1 MRLKRYLWSLI
12 LGAVLVLNAAS
23 AFALNT
29 VKNIRTGVQSDGI
42 RIVFDGSEKFDYD
55 AFLLDNPYRLVID
68 VKNAQFSGNPT
79 VAANALIKSFRLGE
93 LSGGKGKRLVFELRD
108 NAVIKRKF
116 AIEPEKGKT
125 NWRLVVDLTTS
136 DGTAPTRTASKPV
149 AAAPAKTVATT
160 QASTKPVVIANKPV
174 AKATPSNYQPKD
186 PKRKKI
192 VVLDPGHG
200 GKDPGAIGRSWRTY
214 EKNITLSMG
223 KELKKQLE
231 AKGFKV
237 YMTRSTDIFIPLR
250 KRVAIARS
258 YHADL
263 FISLHA
269 DSTYNRNAQGLSIYT
284 LSETAS
290 DKEAAALAER
300 ENKADIIDGMD
311 FSDNSPEIND
321 VLISLSQNDSR
332 NKSSKFAGYV
342 VGEMKKQVKLV
353 NNTHKFAGFA
363 VLKAP
368 DIPSVLVEL
377 GYLSNYTEETYL
389 RQPNYRS
396 KLAASITRA
405 VVRYF
410 SDPEISSSI

>member
-1 MRLKRYLWSLI
+1 MKLKRCLWTLI
-12 LGAVLVLNAAS
+12 LGWALLFNVAT
-23 AFALNT
+23 AFALNV
-29 VKNIRTGVQSDGI
+29 VKNIRTGVQPDGI
-42 RIVFDGSEKFDYD
+42 RIVFDGSEKFNYD

-68 VKNAQFSGNPT
+68 VKNAQVSGNPS
-79 VAANALIKSFRLGE
+79 VAANALIRNFRLGE
-93 LSGGKGKRLVFELRD
+93 LSGGKGKRLVFELKD

-116 AIEPEKGKT
+116 AIEPEGAQK
-125 NWRLVVDLTTS
+125 NWRLVVDLATA
-136 DGTAPTRTASKPV
+136 DGSAPVVSVTKSAGV
-149 AAAPAKTVATT
+149 
-160 QASTKPVVIANKPV
+160 STKSVVKGSA
-174 AKATPSNYQPKD
+174 SNYQPKD

-214 EKNITLSMG
+214 EKNITLSMA
-223 KELKKQLE
+223 KELKKHLE
-231 AKGFKV
+231 AKGFRV
-237 YMTRSTDIFIPLR
+237 YMTRETDIFIPLR

-332 NKSSKFAGYV
+332 NKSSKFAAYV
-342 VGEMKKQVKLV
+342 VDEMKRLVKLV

-377 GYLSNYTEETYL
+377 GYLSNYTEEKYL
-389 RQPNYRS
+389 RQPSYRT
-396 KLAASITRA
+396 KLAAAIARA
-405 VVRYF
+405 VVKYF
-410 SDPEISSSI
+410 NDPEISSSI

>member
-1 MRLKRYLWSLI
+1 ML
-12 LGAVLVLNAAS
+12 LVCFLFTFFISVS
-23 AFALNT
+23 AHALNT
-29 VKNIRTGVQSDGI
+29 ITDIRTGQQKDGL
-42 RIVFDGSEKFDYD
+42 RVVLDGTEKFQYD
-55 AFLLDNPYRLVID
+55 AFLLGNPNRLVID
-68 VKNAQFSGNPT
+68 IRNVQVKGNPKIP
-79 VAANALIKSFRLGE
+79 ANALIRSFRIGE
-93 LSGGKGKRLVFELRD
+93 LSGGKGKRLVFELKD
-108 NAVIKRKF
+108 NADIKRKF
-116 AIEPEKGKT
+116 ALEPAAGKT
-125 NWRLVVDLTTS
+125 NWRLVIDL
-136 DGTAPTRTASKPV
+136 SK
-149 AAAPAKTVATT
+149 
-160 QASTKPVVIANKPV
+160 QGIS
-174 AKATPSNYQPKD
+174 SQPKAANSSSTYKPN
-186 PKRKKI
+186 PKRRKI

-200 GKDPGAIGRSWRTY
+200 GKDPGAIGRSYKTY

-231 AKGFKV
+231 AKGFQV

-250 KRVAIARS
+250 QRVRIARN

-263 FISLHA
+263 FISIHA

-332 NKSSKFAGYV
+332 NKSSKFAAYV
-342 VGEMKKQVKLV
+342 VGEMRKQVKV
-353 NNTHKFAGFA
+353 QNNTHRFAGFA

-377 GYLSNYTEETYL
+377 GYLSNYTEERYL
-389 RQPNYRS
+389 RDANYRK
-396 KLAASITRA
+396 KLAVSISKA
-405 VVRYF
+405 VVSYF
-410 SDPEISSSI
+410 ADPEISSSI

>member
-1 MRLKRYLWSLI
+1 MRIEEVMKLKRYFYTLFLCLFFCFWTTVSF
-12 LGAVLVLNAAS
+12 AANVVS
-23 AFALNT
+23 
-29 VKNIRTGVQSDGI
+29 NIRTGQQTDGI
-42 RIVFDGSEKFDYD
+42 RLVFDGTEKFQYD
-55 AFLLDNPYRLVID
+55 AFLLDNPNRLVID
-68 VKNAQFSGNPT
+68 IKNAVFSKTPK
-79 VAANALIKSFRLGE
+79 VAANQLISSFRMGNLN
-93 LSGGKGKRLVFELRD
+93 GKQSKRLVFELRG
-108 NAVIKRKF
+108 NADIKRKF
-116 AIEPEKGKT
+116 ALEPAAGQN
-125 NWRLVVDLTTS
+125 NWRLVIDLVQQGS
-136 DGTAPTRTASKPV
+136 F
-149 AAAPAKTVATT
+149 APA
-160 QASTKPVVIANKPV
+160 PVVVKTSNA
-174 AKATPSNYQPKD
+174 AKTTAARPN
-186 PKRKKI
+186 PKRQKI

-200 GKDPGAIGRSWRTY
+200 GKDPGAIGRSYKTY

-237 YMTRSTDIFIPLR
+237 YMTRSTDVFIPLR
-250 KRVAIARS
+250 TRVTIARR

-290 DKEAAALAER
+290 DKEAEALAER

-332 NKSSKFAGYV
+332 NKSSKFAAYV
-342 VGEMKKQVKLV
+342 VGEMRKIVKLV
-353 NNTHKFAGFA
+353 DNTHRFAGFA

-377 GYLSNYTEETYL
+377 GYLSNYTEEKYL
-389 RQPNYRS
+389 RDPSYRK
-396 KLAASITRA
+396 KLAISIAKA
-405 VVRYF
+405 VSKYF
-410 SDPEISSSI
+410 ADPEISSSI

>member
-1 MRLKRYLWSLI
+1 MKLKRYLYGVFIGMLI
-12 LGAVLVLNAAS
+12 CLYSFAAS
-23 AFALNT
+23 ALN
-29 VKNIRTGVQSDGI
+29 VVSNIRTGQQTDGI
-42 RIVFDGSEKFDYD
+42 RLVFDGTEKFQYD
-55 AFLLDNPYRLVID
+55 AFLLDNPNRLVID
-68 VKNAQFSGNPT
+68 LRQATFKGTPSVR
-79 VAANALIKSFRLGE
+79 ANALIRNFRMGDIDKS
-93 LSGGKGKRLVFELRD
+93 KGKRLVFELS
-108 NAVIKRKF
+108 NNVNIKRKF
-116 AIEPEKGKT
+116 ALEPQGNQK
-125 NWRLVVDLTTS
+125 NWRLVIDLVGQGS
-136 DGTAPTRTASKPV
+136 VSAQKK
-149 AAAPAKTVATT
+149 APA
-160 QASTKPVVIANKPV
+160 
-174 AKATPSNYQPKD
+174 AKAGKSTYTPQV
-186 PKRKKI
+186 RKQKI

-200 GKDPGAIGRSWRTY
+200 GKDPGAIGRSYKTH

-223 KELKKQLE
+223 KELKAQLE
-231 AKGFKV
+231 AKGYKV

-269 DSTYNRNAQGLSIYT
+269 DSTYNRKAQGLSIYT
-284 LSETAS
+284 LSENAS

-342 VGEMKKQVKLV
+342 VGEMRKIVKVLD
-353 NNTHKFAGFA
+353 NTHRFAGFA

-377 GYLSNYTEETYL
+377 GYLSNYNEEKYL
-389 RQPNYRS
+389 RDPSYRR
-396 KLAASITRA
+396 KLAQAIARA
-405 VVRYF
+405 VATYF
-410 SDPEISSSI
+410 ADPEIASSI

>member
-1 MRLKRYLWSLI
+1 MLCTALLALSS
-12 LGAVLVLNAAS
+12 GAAY
-23 AFALNT
+23 ALNT
-29 VKNIRTGVQSDGI
+29 IKDVRTGQQNDGI
-42 RIVFDGSEKFDYD
+42 RIVLDGTEDFDYD
-55 AFLLDNPYRLVID
+55 AFLLDSPNRLVID
-68 VKNAQFSGNPT
+68 LKNATVSGSPK
-79 VAANALIKSFRLGE
+79 VAKNRLISDFRVGNKPDI
-93 LSGGKGKRLVFELRD
+93 KGKRLVFD
-108 NAVIKRKF
+108 INNNVNIKKKF
-116 AIEPEKGKT
+116 TIEPQAGQK
-125 NWRLVVDLTTS
+125 NWRLVIDLSSQGLS
-136 DGTAPTRTASKPV
+136 D
-149 AAAPAKTVATT
+149 
-160 QASTKPVVIANKPV
+160 
-174 AKATPSNYQPKD
+174 PSPKSNLKNAYSGAV
-186 PKRKKI
+186 KRKKI

-200 GKDPGAIGRSWRTY
+200 GKDPGAIGRSYRTY

-263 FISLHA
+263 FISIHA
-269 DSTYNRNAQGLSIYT
+269 DSAANRSARGLSVYT

-342 VGEMKKQVKLV
+342 VNEMRQKVKLV
-353 NNTHKFAGFA
+353 SNAHKFAGFA

-368 DIPSVLVEL
+368 DI
-377 GYLSNYTEETYL
+377 
-389 RQPNYRS
+389 RR
-396 KLAASITRA
+396 
-405 VVRYF
+405 F
-410 SDPEISSSI
+410 

>member
-1 MRLKRYLWSLI
+1 MKLTKISR
-12 LGAVLVLNAAS
+12 VLVYTVCLCFL
-23 AFALNT
+23 AFKAYAINT
-29 VKNIRTGVQSDGI
+29 LTNIRTGQQKDGL
-42 RIVFDGSEKFDYD
+42 RVVLDGTQKFLYD
-55 AFLLDNPYRLVID
+55 AFLLGDPTRLVID
-68 VKNAQFSGNPT
+68 IQNVQISGNPKIP
-79 VAANALIKSFRLGE
+79 ANALIKNFRIGE
-93 LSGGKGKRLVFELRD
+93 LSGGKGKRLVFELKD
-108 NAVIKRKF
+108 NADIKRKF
-116 AIEPEKGKT
+116 DLEPEVGKT
-125 NWRLVVDLTTS
+125 NWRLVIDL
-136 DGTAPTRTASKPV
+136 SKEGISAQKR
-149 AAAPAKTVATT
+149 AANNS
-160 QASTKPVVIANKPV
+160 STYKPN
-174 AKATPSNYQPKD
+174 

-200 GKDPGAIGRSWRTY
+200 GKDPGAIGRSYKTY

-231 AKGFKV
+231 AKGFQV

-250 KRVAIARS
+250 QRVKIARN

-263 FISLHA
+263 FISIHA

-332 NKSSKFAGYV
+332 NKSSKFSAYV
-342 VGEMKKQVKLV
+342 VDEMKKQVKLV

-377 GYLSNYTEETYL
+377 GYLSNYTEEKYL
-389 RQPNYRS
+389 RDANYRK
-396 KLAASITRA
+396 KLGAAIARA
-405 VVRYF
+405 VARYF
-410 SDPEISSSI
+410 ADPEISSSI